1 MLRKNLALAALACL
15 FLSGMA
21 QGQAP
26 AKPLTNDDVVAMVKG
41 HLGDTTIVNAIQSQ
55 DSNFDVSAAALI
67 KLNQAGVKPAVMDAM
82 IAASGKQRAAAQAAQ
97 AQAQAQA
104 QAAQAAAQQAAA
116 QAQSASAAN
125 ANLPSVTLVQGAA
138 KQTLSASR
146 TQIAQSKEKVST
158 LSAMA
163 SNGALTQTLT
173 SVATTLSTA
182 AAMKGSMTAA
192 SMMPMTMPA
201 TTLAQAFMAHH
212 KPTVTDVWA
221 LPGQK
226 GDTVLHA
233 GQPSFQVHYE
243 NIPGINADEYEPVLL
258 KLEPTANNF
267 RLVGAT
273 QAKEDAM
280 EASATDWGIYSSFVE
295 DRVAAQVQKVS
306 AGNYQLQASAALPAG
321 EYGIV
326 LRPVNKEKKFSGSS
340 IGQNV
345 GDGLIFNS
353 VWAFE
358 IQ

>member
-1 MLRKNLALAALACL
+1 MLKRNLLLAVLVCMTSLPAA
-15 FLSGMA
+15 
-21 QGQAP
+21 GQSP

-55 DSNFDVSAAALI
+55 DSNFEVSAAALI

-82 IAASGKQRAAAQAAQ
+82 IAANGKQRAAAQA

-116 QAQSASAAN
+116 QAQPAPAAN
-125 ANLPSVTLVQGAA
+125 PNLPLVSLVQGTT
-138 KQTLSASR
+138 KQTLAASR
-146 TQIAQSKEKVST
+146 TQIAQTKEKVST
-158 LSAMA
+158 LSTMA
-163 SNGALTQTLT
+163 SSGALTQALS
-173 SVATTLSTA
+173 SVATTASTA
-182 AAMKGSMTAA
+182 AALKGSMTAA

-212 KPTVTDVWA
+212 KPTVTDLWA

-226 GDTVLHA
+226 ADTVLHA
-233 GQPSFQVHYE
+233 SQPTFQVHYE
-243 NIPGINADEYEPVLL
+243 SIPGINADEYEPVLV
-258 KLEPTANNF
+258 KLEPTPNNF

-280 EASATDWGIYSSFVE
+280 EASAADWGIYSSFVE
-295 DRVAAQVQKVS
+295 DRVAAQIQKVS
-306 AGNYQLQASAALPAG
+306 AGNYQLQPSAALPAG
-321 EYGIV
+321 EYGLV